1 MDRKRAHEAVLLVTG
16 AWHVPGHY
24 RKLIDSLEARGIRT
38 ICPTLPTNNN
48 AVPPNKTFEDDVQLI
63 QDLAASEAAK
73 GTRLT
78 VVAHSYGGAVSTA
91 ALGELA
97 FPVDGDSGTPKGG
110 IVNLL
115 YVTTCP
121 PSEGQSM
128 ASMFGG
134 ALPPMFHPQPD
145 GTLQMDNP
153 EYYFYND
160 LPPDEAQQAV
170 GMLVAH
176 QVDAQFAPVSC
187 APGMAAFRR
196 IPTSYLICE
205 GDTAMIPQFQEM
217 AIERL
222 RGEGVDVR
230 VYRCSGGHNA
240 FMSVPEQVTD
250 VVLRVI
256 KSRSAP

>member
-16 AWHVPGHY
+16 AWHVPSHY
-24 RKLIDSLEARGIRT
+24 RKLIDSLESRGIRT

-48 AVPPNKTFEDDVQLI
+48 AVPPNKTYEDDVQLI
-63 QDLAASEAAK
+63 RHIAAVEAAK

-97 FPVDGDSGTPKGG
+97 FQVNGDTIKGG
-110 IVNLL
+110 VVDLL

-121 PSEGQSM
+121 PNEGQSM

-134 ALPPMFHPQPD
+134 VLPPMFHPQPD

-153 EYYFYND
+153 EYFFYND
-160 LPPDEAQQAV
+160 LPPEEIKKAV

-176 QVDAQFAPVSC
+176 QVDAQFAPVNC
-187 APGMAAFRR
+187 APGMAAFRV
-196 IPTSYLICE
+196 IPTSYLVCE
-205 GDTAMIPQFQEM
+205 ADTAMLPQFQEM
-217 AIERL
+217 SIARL

-230 VYRCSGGHNA
+230 VFSCSGGHNA
-240 FMSVPEQVTD
+240 FMSVPDEVTE
-250 VVLRVI
+250 VVLKVM
-256 KSRSAP
+256 KSRRAP

>member
-1 MDRKRAHEAVLLVTG
+1 MDRKRAALEAVLLVTG
-16 AWHVPGHY
+16 AWHVPSHY
-24 RKLIDSLEARGIRT
+24 RKLINSLESRGIRT

-48 AVPPNKTFEDDVQLI
+48 AVPPNKTFGDDVQLI
-63 QDLAASEAAK
+63 RDIAASEAAK

-91 ALGELA
+91 ALGEFAL
-97 FPVDGDSGTPKGG
+97 PLKGDTKKGG
-110 IVNLL
+110 VVDIL

-128 ASMFGG
+128 ASLFGG
-134 ALPPMFHPQPD
+134 VLPPMFHAQED

-160 LPPDEAQQAV
+160 LPAEEAKKAV

-176 QVDAQFAPVSC
+176 QVDAQFATVDC
-187 APGMAAFRR
+187 APGMAAFRV

-205 GDTAMIPQFQEM
+205 ADTAMVPQFQEM
-217 AIERL
+217 AIAKL
-222 RGEGVDVR
+222 KGEGVDVR
-230 VYRCSGGHNA
+230 VFRCSGGHNA
-240 FMSVPEQVTD
+240 FMSVPEEVSD
-250 VVLRVI
+250 VILKVL
-256 KSRSAP
+256 KSRRAH